1 MIHQAWNLHTKG
13 SRGAQLNNKL
23 ANVKKEAIGWNKSV
37 FGKVELEIKKKL
49 AELQEMQDSIV
60 SIEDVRK
67 EKILREELEG
77 LLNKEEIMC
86 AQRLGTIGSCLE
98 IEILNTFKLWLDK
111 EELGEGL
118 FI

>member
-1 MIHQAWNLHTKG
+1 MIHQAWNLHIKG

-23 ANVKKEAIGWNKSV
+23 ANVKKEAIGWNKSI

-67 EKILREELEG
+67 EKILRKELEG
-77 LLNKEEIMC
+77 LLK
-86 AQRLGTIGSCLE
+86 
-98 IEILNTFKLWLDK
+98 
-111 EELGEGL
+111 
-118 FI
+118 

>member
-1 MIHQAWNLHTKG
+1 MIRQAWNLHIKG

-23 ANVKKEAIGWNKSV
+23 ANVKKEAIGWNKSI

-67 EKILREELEG
+67 EKILRKELEG
-77 LLNKEEIMC
+77 LLK
-86 AQRLGTIGSCLE
+86 
-98 IEILNTFKLWLDK
+98 
-111 EELGEGL
+111 
-118 FI
+118 

>member
-1 MIHQAWNLHTKG
+1 MIHQAWNLHIKG

-23 ANVKKEAIGWNKSV
+23 ANVKKEAIGWTKSV

-67 EKILREELEG
+67 EKILRKELEG
-77 LLNKEEIMC
+77 LLK
-86 AQRLGTIGSCLE
+86 
-98 IEILNTFKLWLDK
+98 
-111 EELGEGL
+111 
-118 FI
+118 

>member
-1 MIHQAWNLHTKG
+1 MIRQAWNLHTKG

-49 AELQEMQDSIV
+49 AELQELLDSIV
-60 SIEDVRK
+60 SLEDVRK

-77 LLNKEEIMC
+77 LLNREEIMW
-86 AQRLGTIGSCLE
+86 AQKAR
-98 IEILNTFKLWLDK
+98 NN
-111 EELGEGL
+111 
-118 FI
+118 